1 MRARSFGETR
11 AKIAMLLYGE
21 QFTGKSTLAAQ
32 FAYMKREDGKPFR
45 VLYIDAES
53 GSIDDYASEMI
64 SNGVLPENLYI
75 VYTQSLQEVKTCIRK
90 VKEHEDFYEID
101 EEGNETDVVV
111 KDADGQPFR
120 ADAIVVD
127 GTTVLDL
134 TTKQGLIEFS
144 KKRANVKA
152 RQEELIGEEKLVKV
166 EQAGLELKDYQTI
179 KFKGQDLILDLMASG
194 VHFIVTAR
202 EKDETVTK
210 RDKQSG
216 TFNSE
221 ATGRKIPDGFKD
233 IMYNVKT
240 VLRLYRDEDGTVC
253 AKVEKDRSGVH
264 QPEEVVEDPTLLDWQ
279 SVIDKT
285 AKAPEHV
292 LKNDLNKSVETEQKL
307 YAKEVMTSVGE
318 VINDAPSEATAGDAV
333 QSLKKEVK
341 ELQKKIP
348 APKKKAVQDKLK
360 EAGIPVAVKD
370 IESSDILKKYIEILN
385 KALE

>member
-32 FAYMKREDGKPFR
+32 FAFMKREDGKPFR

-53 GSIDDYASEMI
+53 GSIDDYASDMI
-64 SNGVLPENLYI
+64 ANGVDPANLYI
-75 VYTQSLQEVKTCIRK
+75 VYTQSLQEVKECIRK
-90 VKEHEDFYEID
+90 VKEGEPFYEID
-101 EEGNETDVVV
+101 DEGNETDEVV
-111 KDADGQPFR
+111 KDADGQVFK

-144 KKRANVKA
+144 KKRAKVKA
-152 RQEELIGEEKLVKV
+152 NQEELVGEEKLVKV

-194 VHFIVTAR
+194 VHFAVTAR

-210 RDKQSG
+210 RDKGGS
-216 TFNSE
+216 FNSE

-240 VLRLYRDEDGTVC
+240 VLRLYRDEDDVVC

-264 QPEEVVEDPTLLDWQ
+264 QAGEVVEDPTLLDWQ
-279 SVIDKT
+279 AVVDKT
-285 AKAPEHV
+285 ANAPIHV

-307 YAKEVMTSVGE
+307 YAKEVMNSVGE
-318 VINDAPSEATAGDAV
+318 AVNDAPAEATVGDATTA
-333 QSLKKEVK
+333 LKKEIR
-341 ELQKKIP
+341 ELQKKVP
-348 APKKKAVQDKLK
+348 APKKKAVQDALK
-360 EAGIPVAVKD
+360 AAGIPVALKEIDSVD
-370 IESSDILKKYIEILN
+370 VLKKYIEILN
-385 KALE
+385 KTAE

>member
-21 QFTGKSTLAAQ
+21 QFTGKSTMAAQ
-32 FAYMKREDGKPFR
+32 FAYMTREDGKPFR

-53 GSIDDYASEMI
+53 GSIDDYAADMI
-64 SNGVLPENLYI
+64 KNGVDPNNIYV
-75 VYTQSLQEVKTCIRK
+75 VYTQSLQEVKECIRK
-90 VKEHEDFYEID
+90 VKEHEDFYQID
-101 EEGNETDVVV
+101 DEGNETDSVVV
-111 KDADGQPFR
+111 DSDGKPFR

-144 KKRANVKA
+144 KKRAKVKA
-152 RQEELIGEEKLVKV
+152 NQEELMGEEKLVKV

-194 VHFIVTAR
+194 VHFAVTAR

-210 RDKQSG
+210 RDKNGS
-216 TFNSE
+216 FNSE

-240 VLRLYRDEDGTVC
+240 VLRLFRDEDGVVC
-253 AKVEKDRSGVH
+253 AKVEKDRTGVH
-264 QPEEVVEDPTLLDWQ
+264 QAEEVIEDPTLLDWQ
-279 SVIDKT
+279 LVIDKT
-285 AKAPEHV
+285 ASAPEHV

-307 YAKEVMTSVGE
+307 YAKEVMNSVGE
-318 VINDAPSEATAGDAV
+318 AVDDSPADSSMGDAV
-333 QSLKKEVK
+333 TALKKEIR
-341 ELQKKIP
+341 ELQKKVP
-348 APKKKAVQDKLK
+348 APRKKSVQDALK
-360 EAGIPVAVKD
+360 AAGIPVAIKEID
-370 IESSDILKKYIEILN
+370 SADTLKKYIDILQ
-385 KALE
+385 KTME

>member
-1 MRARSFGETR
+1 MRARSFGETK

-53 GSIDDYASEMI
+53 GSIDDYASDMI
-64 SNGVLPENLYI
+64 ANGVLPENLYI
-75 VYTQSLQEVKTCIRK
+75 VYTQSLQEVKSCIRK
-90 VKEHEDFYEID
+90 VKEHDDFYEID
-101 EEGNETDVVV
+101 DEGNETDKVVL
-111 KDADGQPFR
+111 DSDGQPFR

-134 TTKQGLIEFS
+134 TTKQGLMEFS

-152 RQEELIGEEKLVKV
+152 RQEELVGEEKLVKI
-166 EQAGLELKDYQTI
+166 EQAGLELKDYQVI

-210 RDKQSG
+210 RDKSG
-216 TFNSE
+216 SFNSE

-240 VLRLYRDEDGTVC
+240 VLRMFRDEDGTVC

-264 QPEEVVEDPTLLDWQ
+264 QAEEVIEDPTLLDWQ
-279 SVIDKT
+279 AVVDKT
-285 AKAPEHV
+285 VHAPEYV
-292 LKNDLNKSVETEQKL
+292 LRNDLNKSVETEQKL
-307 YAKEVMTSVGE
+307 YAKEVMNSVGE
-318 VINDAPSEATAGDAV
+318 AVSEAPAENSVGDATTA
-333 QSLKKEVK
+333 LKKEIR

-348 APKKKAVQDKLK
+348 APKKKGVQDALK
-360 EAGIPVAVKD
+360 AEGIPVAIKEISGVD
-370 IESSDILKKYIEILN
+370 TLKKYIEILN
-385 KALE
+385 KNLE

>member
-21 QFTGKSTLAAQ
+21 QFTGKSTLASQ

-53 GSIDDYASEMI
+53 GSIDDYAQDMI
-64 SNGVLPENLYI
+64 ANGVQPDNLYI
-75 VYTQSLQEVKTCIRK
+75 VYTQSLQEVKACIRK
-90 VKEHEDFYEID
+90 VKEHDDFYEVD
-101 EEGNETDVVV
+101 DEGNETDEVV
-111 KDADGQPFR
+111 KDADGLPFR

-152 RQEELIGEEKLVKV
+152 RQEELVGEEKLVKV

-194 VHFIVTAR
+194 VHFAVTAR
-202 EKDETVTK
+202 ERDETVTK
-210 RDKQSG
+210 RDKNG

-240 VLRLYRDEDGTVC
+240 VLRMYRDEDGTVC

-264 QPEEVVEDPTLLDWQ
+264 QAEEVIEDPTLLDWQ
-279 SVIDKT
+279 AVVDKT
-285 AKAPEHV
+285 MKAPEYV

-307 YAKEVMTSVGE
+307 YAKEVMNSVGE
-318 VINDAPSEATAGDAV
+318 AVSDASAESNAGNAVTA
-333 QSLKKEVK
+333 LKKEIR

-348 APKKKAVQDKLK
+348 TPKKKEVQDKLK
-360 EAGIPVAVKD
+360 SAGIPVAIKD
-370 IESSDILKKYIEILN
+370 IESSDTLKKYIEILN

>member
-21 QFTGKSTLAAQ
+21 QFTGKSTLASQ

-53 GSIDDYASEMI
+53 GSIDDYAQDMI
-64 SNGVLPENLYI
+64 ANGVQPDNLYI
-75 VYTQSLQEVKTCIRK
+75 VYTQSLQEVKACIRK
-90 VKEHEDFYEID
+90 VKEHDDFYEVD
-101 EEGNETDVVV
+101 DEGNETDEVV
-111 KDADGQPFR
+111 KDADGLPFR

-152 RQEELIGEEKLVKV
+152 RQEELVGEEKLVKV

-194 VHFIVTAR
+194 VHFAVTAR
-202 EKDETVTK
+202 ERDETVTK
-210 RDKQSG
+210 RDKNG

-240 VLRLYRDEDGTVC
+240 VLRMYRDEDGTVC

-264 QPEEVVEDPTLLDWQ
+264 QAEEVIEDPTLLDWQ
-279 SVIDKT
+279 AVVDKT
-285 AKAPEHV
+285 MKAPEYV

-307 YAKEVMTSVGE
+307 YAKEVMNSVGE
-318 VINDAPSEATAGDAV
+318 AVSDASAESNAGNAVTA
-333 QSLKKEVK
+333 LKKEIR

-348 APKKKAVQDKLK
+348 TPKKKEVQDKLK
-360 EAGIPVAVKD
+360 SAGIPVAIKD
-370 IESSDILKKYIEILN
+370 IESSDTLKRYIEILN